1 MRIHK
6 SGHTIA
12 NLADWEKLA
21 GPKIASQWVEGR
33 SAYEVANAWCGPQGP
48 AVPVDFRRMLDLRK
62 ETAGLVIDEVL
73 PEHRIRFDN
82 NAGEPRNA
90 DLAIIG
96 RVGRSKVA
104 ITVEAKADEPFAAT
118 VASTFST
125 AVERGLGF
133 PRSRG
138 VQRIEHLGQA
148 LFSRRLKG
156 QPSVGNLRYQLLT
169 AVAGTLAFA
178 REQHAAIAVLVV
190 HEFVTDKTS
199 DERHF
204 ENAKDFAAFLHRLGG
219 QPLLADELI
228 GIHGPFSIPGA
239 PLFDGPRELL
249 IGKVV
254 TNRRGTCAA

>member
-125 AVERGLGF
+125 AVERRTRI
-133 PRSRG
+133 PPQSRCSENRASRTSAILTTTEGPAECRQSAVPAVNCRGGHSG
-138 VQRIEHLGQA
+138 VCARAACG
-148 LFSRRLKG
+148 
-156 QPSVGNLRYQLLT
+156 YC
-169 AVAGTLAFA
+169 GTRGA
-178 REQHAAIAVLVV
+178 RVR
-190 HEFVTDKTS
+190 D
-199 DERHF
+199 R
-204 ENAKDFAAFLHRLGG
+204 
-219 QPLLADELI
+219 
-228 GIHGPFSIPGA
+228 
-239 PLFDGPRELL
+239 
-249 IGKVV
+249 
-254 TNRRGTCAA
+254 